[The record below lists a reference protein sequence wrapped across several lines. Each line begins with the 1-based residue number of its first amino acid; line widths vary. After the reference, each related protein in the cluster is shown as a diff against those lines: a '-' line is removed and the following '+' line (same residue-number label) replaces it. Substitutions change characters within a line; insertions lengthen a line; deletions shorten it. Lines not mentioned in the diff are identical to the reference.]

1 MLASSRCCVPNDID
15 ILINNAKRDT
25 QLNNTETK
33 TYASHSPEET
43 RALGARLASRLRAGD
58 VVALSGEL
66 GAGKTAL
73 TAGALEALGCEGPFA
88 SPTFAI
94 VREYEG
100 RGVRCAHFDMYRI
113 SNDDELYSTG
123 FYDYL
128 DGERILFIEWSD
140 NIAFA
145 LPDGVIM
152 VTITGSG
159 DAEREITI
167 SGAEL

>member
-1 MLASSRCCVPNDID
+1 MLISARTQDDFIK
-15 ILINNAKRDT
+15 NNTKRDIP
-25 QLNNTETK
+25 LSNTETK

-100 RGVRCAHFDMYRI
+100 GSFRCAHFDMYRI

-145 LPDGVIM
+145 LPDGVIS
-152 VTITGSG
+152 VALTGSG
-159 DAEREITI
+159 EAEREITI
-167 SGAEL
+167 SGVRL

>member
-1 MLASSRCCVPNDID
+1 M
-15 ILINNAKRDT
+15 
-25 QLNNTETK
+25 NNTETK
-33 TYASHSPEET
+33 KHISRSPEET
-43 RALGARLASRLRAGD
+43 RALGAHLASSLRAGD
-58 VVALSGEL
+58 VVALSGGL

-100 RGVRCAHFDMYRI
+100 REARCAHFDMYRI

-145 LPDGVIM
+145 LPDDVIC
-152 VTITGSG
+152 VALSGSG
-159 DAEREITI
+159 EGEREITI
-167 SGAEL
+167 SGVKL